1 MEQDYS
7 WIAAIFEGAF
17 GAASSITGTVVNG
30 QTQRVSLETSADVT
44 TNSKSENQKT
54 IRALIIGACV
64 IAAVAVF
71 GLFVYSNRR
80 K

>member
-1 MEQDYS
+1 MNDYS
-7 WIAAIFEGAF
+7 WIAGIFEGAF

-30 QTQRVSLETSADVT
+30 QNQRVSLETSADVT
-44 TNSKSENQKT
+44 NNTKTENQKT

-64 IAAVAVF
+64 VAAVVVF
-71 GLFVYSNRR
+71 GLFVWSNRR